1 MKKHLV
7 FIGITGIAVFAG
19 CRGTPKE
26 TRLQWTAPP
35 PVQDQRLYLI
45 IDHKNSVI
53 GETVPGWVNRYDNG
67 GLRMIEYLLEYQDKY
82 VFIGKNSG
90 TNFNALRQWVSGFR
104 ISHDFARLVSD
115 RIQARLT
122 HAAVSFPDQDYGAF
136 FEVAV
141 KASSD
146 AVYRGAVKE
155 ADFWIKKRYFKENGV
170 AVDREA
176 YDFLILVSID
186 KILLKSQIDA
196 ILNNTEVAIPPTQDQ
211 IAAVNRIKAVFYD
224 GF

>member
-1 MKKHLV
+1 MV
-7 FIGITGIAVFAG
+7 
-19 CRGTPKE
+19 
-26 TRLQWTAPP
+26 
-35 PVQDQRLYLI
+35 
-45 IDHKNSVI
+45 
-53 GETVPGWVNRYDNG
+53 
-67 GLRMIEYLLEYQDKY
+67 EYLLEYQDKY
-82 VFIGKNSG
+82 VFVSKNSG

-122 HAAVSFPDQDYGAF
+122 RVAVSFPDQDYGAF

-186 KILLKSQIDA
+186 KTLLKSQIDA

-211 IAAVNRIKAVFYD
+211 IAGVNRIKAVFYD
-224 GF
+224 EF